1 MPSFF
6 YLFVFLIKDS
16 RAPSAWLSLLCFTDE
31 FCSGVY
37 NQYELFICLDLIVKN
52 RNIPIERYFKLWNS
66 TKLV

>member
-1 MPSFF
+1 MNNWLNQIEEYMIEGAVCVLRSTADAFFF

-37 NQYELFICLDLIVKN
+37 NQYELFV
-52 RNIPIERYFKLWNS
+52 
-66 TKLV
+66 